1 MNRTPRRRILIAD
14 DDPGVQIAL
23 RATLQADG
31 YHTVAVTDGRAA
43 MTALLNDR
51 FDLAILDLAM
61 PELDGIQVLNN
72 LQLRRPTHALPP
84 VLILTAHGSIT
95 AALES
100 ARHGAFD
107 FLHKPISPDS
117 LRTAVKRALA
127 AGAGAPEM
135 STADPPA

>member
-1 MNRTPRRRILIAD
+1 MNGTPRRRILIAD

-31 YHTVAVTDGRAA
+31 YQTVAVTDGRAA
-43 MTALLNDR
+43 MSALLNDR

-61 PELDGIQVLNN
+61 PELDGLQVLNN

-95 AALES
+95 AALDS

-117 LRTAVKRALA
+117 LRTAVTRALA
-127 AGAGAPEM
+127 AAAVAPET